1 MLHIIHYEE
10 DKLTV
15 DIKIIFDMENNIMDK
30 VLVNLF
36 DKHNQGSLLA
46 IDKIRPDKV
55 IYIIDK
61 EIGNLFKE
69 IELCENS
76 LHSNIKFE
84 NHIIDEENVLEIKN
98 ILRDL
103 SIKDTVINVTG
114 GKRIYSLVLL
124 NEALNRGFKSIYI
137 DVLNKL
143 IYEFG
148 CSSIK
153 KDRFEFMDLSINNM
167 LELTGTNLIT
177 DSTVLSEKNEIKDIT
192 KKIYKNLEVWY
203 KHKQKLYDNKIF
215 IHDCYNTNKL
225 YVKLS
230 NLNFEEK
237 SLLNKCLIY
246 LKQIKV
252 VQYNNTDNK
261 IEINFLKDYVRSF
274 IFKSGTW
281 LEVLTNMIVRDITEI
296 DEVKSGVIFLWK
308 ECNNKVRNELD
319 VLAVKDSVFICI
331 SCKDSEKY
339 DEDALN
345 ELEVYSKRLGGNTVK
360 KILVATKMPCK
371 QCVVERAKA
380 MNINL
385 IILGRDINRFRSS
398 IKSVILS

>member
-1 MLHIIHYEE
+1 M
-10 DKLTV
+10 
-15 DIKIIFDMENNIMDK
+15 NR

-36 DKHNQGSLLA
+36 DRHSQGSLLA
-46 IDKIRPDKV
+46 IDKIKPDKI

-61 EIGNLFKE
+61 ENSNLFKE
-69 IELCENS
+69 IELCEKS
-76 LHSNIKFE
+76 IYKNIEFE
-84 NHIIDEENVLEIKN
+84 NHVINEENVLEIKS
-98 ILRDL
+98 ILKDL
-103 SIKDTVINVTG
+103 PVEDTIINVTG

-124 NEALNRGFKSIYI
+124 NEALNRGFDSIYV
-137 DVLNKL
+137 DVLNKR

-148 CSSIK
+148 CFIK
-153 KDRFEFMDLSINNM
+153 NERFDFMDLSLNNM
-167 LELTGTNLIT
+167 LKLTGTNLIT
-177 DSTVLSEKNEIKDIT
+177 DSTTLSEKNDIADIT
-192 KKIYKNLEVWY
+192 KKIYKNLDVWY

-215 IHDCYNTNKL
+215 IHDCYNANKL
-225 YVKLS
+225 FVKLN

-237 SLLNKCLIY
+237 KLLNSCLIY
-246 LKQIKV
+246 LKEIKAI
-252 VQYNNTDNK
+252 QYTEIDDE
-261 IEINFLKDYVRSF
+261 IEIYFLKDYVRSF

-281 LEVLTNMIVRDITEI
+281 LEVLTNMIVRDISEI

-360 KILVATKMPCK
+360 KILVATKLPCK
-371 QCVVERAKA
+371 QCVIERAKA
-380 MNINL
+380 MNISL
-385 IILGRDINRFRSS
+385 IIVGKDINKFRNS
-398 IKSVILS
+398 IRNAILN